1 MILLTIFLTYTLGYS
16 LLTAV
21 APKLN
26 YLEKIGGSY
35 LLGIG
40 LQVLWMILLDFVGIP
55 LNLTSVY
62 ATNLISTAFCL
73 FIIYRQNTSI
83 LSSLFP
89 YNPLKGKKWHK
100 VNLPWLVIMGFWG
113 YLVYMVALKCLFWPA
128 FEFDA
133 LSGYDLTAKITA
145 AEGTFRNSIFIATG
159 TPIHSMGMRAIYPP
173 LTQFSFALAYM
184 SGMELSKIMTLM
196 FYGNFFI
203 LLYGLLRRKLSHL
216 NVAFIFL
223 LITIVPELTSHAALS
238 QTNLPQAIYVSTGI
252 YSIYLWYN
260 SKQKERSLF
269 YLSMLLLS
277 SSSIIR
283 SENIIFCLVAGGLVL
298 FQAIQT
304 RAKKDFIQ
312 MLLYAAVLLF
322 PFILWSI
329 FLKVYGLRVGEE
341 NSLSLVLSYDAEK
354 FSEWWALFWGGEG
367 SPEGIILNK
376 NFYGITSHLYFLSL
390 FGSSIFIGIYYYLY
404 HKKQALQAQLK
415 KSLKSHLSL
424 LYLTFMAFL
433 LYSILFYFIRYDW
446 DSMRNVMLYS
456 YKRGLFA
463 VMILFS
469 IFSGG
474 NVFIQ
479 KAFDWL
485 THFMYPKID

>member
-1 MILLTIFLTYTLGYS
+1 MIWLIILLTYLLGYS
-16 LLTAV
+16 LLAAT
-21 APKLN
+21 APKLH
-26 YLEKIGGSY
+26 YLERIGGSY
-35 LLGIG
+35 LVGIG
-40 LQVLWMILLDFVGIP
+40 LQTVWMILLDFIGIP
-55 LNLTSVY
+55 LNLGSIYSV
-62 ATNLISTAFCL
+62 TILTTALCL
-73 FIIYRQNTSI
+73 FLAYRQNNNI
-83 LSSLFP
+83 KQILFP
-89 YNPLKGKKWHK
+89 YNPLKGIKWKK
-100 VNLPWLVIMGFWG
+100 VNLPWFIIMGFWG
-113 YLVYMVALKCLFWPA
+113 YLVYMVAIKCMFWPA

-145 AEGTFRNSIFIATG
+145 AEGSFRNSIFIETG
-159 TPIHSMGMRAIYPP
+159 IPIFNMGMRAIYPP

-196 FYGNFFI
+196 FYFNFFI

-223 LITIVPELTSHAALS
+223 LITIVPELTSHASLS
-238 QTNLPQAIYVSTGI
+238 QTNLPQAVYVSTGI
-252 YSIYLWYN
+252 YSIYLWYTDQ
-260 SKQKERSLF
+260 QKNNALF

-298 FQAIQT
+298 FQVIQKRT
-304 RAKKDFIQ
+304 KKDLIR
-312 MLLYAAVLLF
+312 MLIYATVLLF
-322 PFILWSI
+322 PFILWSV
-329 FLKVYGLRVGEE
+329 FLKVYGFRVGEE
-341 NSLSLVLSYDAEK
+341 NSLSLALSYDAEK
-354 FSEWWALFWGGEG
+354 FSKWWTLFWGGEG
-367 SPEGIILNK
+367 NPNGIIMNK

-404 HKKQALQAQLK
+404 RAKQELQTQVK
-415 KSLKSHLSL
+415 QSLKSHLSL
-424 LYLTFMAFL
+424 FYLTFMAFF

-456 YKRGLFA
+456 YKRGMFV

-469 IFSGG
+469 IFTGG
-474 NVFIQ
+474 NVLVQ

-485 THFMYPKID
+485 TRFMYPKVD